1 MTETV
6 PAEDWLARATAHYE
20 RVAPWTKAWR
30 ERKAARCPHPVFDF
44 LFTYYSYSPAKLE
57 RWSPGWQSVLDDPD
71 KRAEEFLTPKYA
83 LVSAMENTFSYPPE
97 RIPEKVRK
105 RLRWIVDLLE
115 STAARPGQFG
125 CFGLHEWAM
134 VYHGNEVRHEKSAG
148 LRLPKHEVDAIVES
162 RPLCCT
168 HYDAFRFFSPDA
180 RPMNRFE
187 PDYEGRQKNEQPG
200 CIHTNMDLY
209 KWAYKSMP
217 WIGSDLLW
225 QCFEFALACREID
238 MRASPYDL
246 SSYGYTPIK
255 IETTDGRREYEAA
268 QRELARRAAPL
279 RKTLIEELSAL
290 LEARESALL
299 QHQKPQT
306 VQAD

>member
-1 MTETV
+1 M
-6 PAEDWLARATAHYE
+6 AHRE
-20 RVAPWTKAWR
+20 RVAPWTEAWR
-30 ERKAARCPHPVFDF
+30 KRKAARSPHPVFDF

-57 RWSPGWQSVLDDPD
+57 RWSPGWQTILHDPD
-71 KRAEEFLTPKYA
+71 GRAAEFLTAQY
-83 LVSAMENTFSYPPE
+83 SRNSTIDYTFCYPPE
-97 RIPEKVRK
+97 LLPEKTSK
-105 RLRWIVDLLE
+105 RLQWIVDLLN
-115 STAARPGQFG
+115 STASRPGQYG

-148 LRLPKHEVDAIVES
+148 LRLPKHEVDSIVES

-180 RPMNRFE
+180 QPLNKFE
-187 PDYEGRQKNEQPG
+187 PDYDGRMKNEQPG

-209 KWAYKSMP
+209 KWSYKSMP

-246 SSYGYTPIK
+246 ASYGYTPIK
-255 IETTDGRREYEAA
+255 IETTDGRREYESA
-268 QRELARRAAPL
+268 QRELAARAHPI
-279 RKTLIEELSAL
+279 RETLINELNAL
-290 LEARESALL
+290 LATTDSAFSH
-299 QHQKPQT
+299 HQ
-306 VQAD
+306 QAQSV